1 MTKRLGSA
9 ALVLLVFVVAT
20 GCSGSSSGSPF
31 PPVGMSQTTG
41 DVTFSLGCERD
52 GIDDIS
58 VQWFPPGWQSGETS
72 PVVIWAAEAESASGR
87 SLETILL
94 GQVPDGFV
102 ETTPLNTDLVAQF
115 SDGLDIAFD
124 ASGYTGGFRTAT
136 DGVTGWAYNG
146 EVNGTWES
154 YQDWVHGDGPT
165 KVSSPCS

>member
-1 MTKRLGSA
+1 MTKRVGLA
-9 ALVLLVFVVAT
+9 PLVLFVFIVGT
-20 GCSGSSSGSPF
+20 GCTGSSSGAPF

-58 VQWFPPGWQSGETS
+58 VRWFPPGWQSGEP
-72 PVVIWAAEAESASGR
+72 PVMIWAAEAESATGR
-87 SLETILL
+87 SLETVVL

-102 ETTPLNTDLVAQF
+102 ETTPLNTDVVAQF

-124 ASGYTGGFRTAT
+124 ASGYAGGFRTAS
-136 DGVTGWAYNG
+136 DGTAGWAYNG

-154 YQDWVHGDGPT
+154 YQDWVYGAGPT
-165 KVSSPCS
+165 KVSSPCI